1 MPKLTKKHLDSLRSE
16 PDRDV
21 LAWDS
26 ELRGFGIR
34 LKPTGAATFILQYRN
49 AEGRSRRLSLGS
61 VHILTPD
68 QARDLAR
75 EKLVEVK
82 RGNDPAEDRRNAR
95 AALTVG
101 ELCDWYLDK
110 AETGELL
117 GRRRR
122 PIAKTTLALDR
133 SRIDTHVRPLI
144 GGRVVNGLSVADIE
158 KLQAE
163 ITAGRTA
170 KARTKRGGVTTGG
183 AGVASR
189 TITTLH
195 AIFEQAVRLE
205 MITRNPARGVR
216 KAVTGVKRER
226 RLALEEISALGAA
239 IRVATD
245 EPPAALAAIKLMLL
259 TGFRRMEALAL
270 QRAWVDR
277 YESCVRFP
285 STKTGPQVRI
295 VGATAMVLLKA
306 QKPAPKNPYVFPGE
320 TREGHFI
327 GVVRVLDRLCKTA
340 DLEGVT
346 PHVLRHTFAS
356 VAGDLGFSELT
367 IAGLLGHAGG
377 SVTRRYVHLDRA
389 LVLAADKVAEEI
401 QCALNAT
408 PVRRR
413 KAAAA

>member
-1 MPKLTKKHLDSLRSE
+1 MPKLTKRVVDSLRAD

-21 LAWDS
+21 FAWDN
-26 ELRGFGIR
+26 ELRGFGVR
-34 LKPTGAATFILQYRN
+34 LRPTGAATFMLQYRN

-61 VHILTPD
+61 VHILTPE

-95 AALTVG
+95 AALTVA
-101 ELCDWYLDK
+101 ELCDWYLNK

-144 GGRVVNGLSVADIE
+144 GSRVVHGLSVADIE
-158 KLQAE
+158 KFQAD

-170 KARTKRGGVTTGG
+170 KGRTKRGGVTTGG
-183 AGVASR
+183 AGVAAR
-189 TITTLH
+189 TITMLH

-205 MITRNPARGVR
+205 MIPKNPARGVR
-216 KAVTGVKRER
+216 KADTGVKRER

-239 IRVATD
+239 IRAATD
-245 EPPAALAAIKLMLL
+245 EPPAALAAIELMLL
-259 TGFRRMEALAL
+259 SGFRRMEAIAL

-285 STKTGPQVRI
+285 TTKTGPQVRI
-295 VGATAMVLLKA
+295 IGAAAMTLLRA
-306 QKPAPKNPYVFPGE
+306 QKPTRGNPYVFPGE
-320 TREGHFI
+320 TTAGHFV
-327 GVVRVLDRLCKTA
+327 GVVRVLERLCRTA
-340 DLEGVT
+340 ELEGVT

-367 IAGLLGHAGG
+367 IAGLLGHAVRG
-377 SVTRRYVHLDRA
+377 VTQRYVHLDRA

-401 QCALNAT
+401 RSALRAT
-408 PVRRR
+408 PARRR
-413 KAAAA
+413 KGAAA